1 MDDKSKD
8 VETGDIMPLPT
19 GFGLSFNEKAV
30 RLRFIRKVYGLLM
43 SQLLITTSIICVFC
57 FTPAIK
63 RFYCSTTFTDTVDDI
78 DIVDGAPQCR
88 NASRNGS
95 IMYMVTFGVF
105 ITTYIVLVCSSN
117 VRRKSPWNLIAL
129 FVFTLAK
136 SLLVANIGK
145 KDVFLILRI
154 ISKYVSILFPA
165 LFHNVYWVMMAAGIT
180 ALLCLGL
187 TLFACQTKWDV
198 TGWVIYIFAASWIM
212 VIIAILMIVFFVKSY
227 PILHVVYSG
236 LVAVL
241 FSVYLI
247 VRTQQIVGSKK
258 VSISPEEHIFA
269 ATQLY
274 VSVANIFL
282 GILGLGRR

>member
-63 RFYCSTTFTDTVDDI
+63 RFYCSTTFTDAVDDI

-136 SLLVANIGK
+136 SLLVANI
-145 KDVFLILRI
+145 
-154 ISKYVSILFPA
+154 A